1 MSSMG
6 DSGLIGIFDCTDPIS
21 LLHFIGPV
29 KCLTAY
35 YFTKFIHFL
44 IKYNRYEKSS
54 VTAVR
59 LRQRNFR
66 LMFR

>member
-21 LLHFIGPV
+21 LLPFIGPV
-29 KCLTAY
+29 KWLTAY

-44 IKYNRYEKSS
+44 VKYMYIGMKN
-54 VTAVR
+54 
-59 LRQRNFR
+59 LQ
-66 LMFR
+66 